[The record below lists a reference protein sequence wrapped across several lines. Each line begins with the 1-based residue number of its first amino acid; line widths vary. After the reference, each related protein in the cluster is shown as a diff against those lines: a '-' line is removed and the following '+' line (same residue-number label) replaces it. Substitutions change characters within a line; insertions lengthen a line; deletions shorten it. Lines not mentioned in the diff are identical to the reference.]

1 MKFNVHV
8 FTIVRVKVKN
18 IVARS
23 RKAAVNKA
31 LNQTDFYELFQIN
44 RPDFQWSE
52 EHSHYLVDPIVKGVE
67 DFDHSEW
74 LGTDCEP
81 MINHSEILNKI
92 LDTKALVPLLIGI
105 DPDLDRLIEKKLKER

>member
-8 FTIVRVKVKN
+8 FTIVRVKVCN

-23 RKAAVNKA
+23 HKAAVKKA
-31 LNQTDFYELFQIN
+31 IKTDFYDLFQS
-44 RPDFQWSE
+44 RPDVEWSE

-74 LGTDCEP
+74 LGDDLEP
-81 MINHSEILNKI
+81 MINHSAILEKI
-92 LDTKALVPLLIGI
+92 LATKSLVPLLLGI
-105 DPDLDRLIEKKLKER
+105 DPELDRYIEKKLQKKRT